1 MTTDEMK
8 ELIKPELDGLNENE
22 LKDMIC
28 KLKIEN
34 SNLYAKNFFAENE
47 NENIMFFVKQLYGEF
62 FQWTVFV
69 SDDRTFDTFSKLREK
84 FRNYLI
90 ALGEYDFVR
99 PMEDRINER
108 EYIKQMLETKE
119 KQNTSKLINVCIE
132 PKKKAEKENQDTTE
146 PDELYKSFEN
156 TKKTKDVNK
165 AYKVDDISFK
175 MKP

>member
-1 MTTDEMK
+1 MNIDEMK
-8 ELIKPELDGLNENE
+8 EIIKPELDGLNENE

-28 KLKIEN
+28 QLRIEN
-34 SNLYAKNFFAENE
+34 GNLYGKNFFAENE
-47 NENIMFFVKQLYGEF
+47 NENIMFFVKRLYEEF

-99 PMEDRINER
+99 PMEERINER
-108 EYIKQMLETKE
+108 EYIKQLKE
-119 KQNTSKLINVCIE
+119 KTEKTNVCIE
-132 PKKKAEKENQDTTE
+132 PKKKAKKENQDTTE

>member
-1 MTTDEMK
+1 MNIDEMK
-8 ELIKPELDGLNENE
+8 EIIKPELDGLNENE

-34 SNLYAKNFFAENE
+34 SSLYAKNFFAENE
-47 NENIMFFVKQLYGEF
+47 NENIMFFVKQLYDEF

-99 PMEDRINER
+99 PMEERINER
-108 EYIKQMLETKE
+108 EYIKQLKE
-119 KQNTSKLINVCIE
+119 KTEKTNICIE
-132 PKKKAEKENQDTTE
+132 PNKTTEKKNQDTTE

-165 AYKVDDISFK
+165 VDKVDDTSFT